1 MKKRKLILLKYP
13 SGRWFIKKIYFE
25 NSILYKYNNNEFFLI
40 KINLI
45 NILYT
50 ILDPDLGI
58 PILDLGLLYTY
69 SLKKSLILNKF
80 KVNLNLT
87 LTSISCPSGSTIIKK
102 IKYAVLSIKNV
113 SFVKINILWDPAWD
127 GTLVKENFF

>member
-113 SFVKINILWDPAWD
+113 SFVKINIL
-127 GTLVKENFF
+127 